1 MARKAQ
7 GNARPPRPAI
17 TLYPAPLITLG
28 ALVGGLLVLGLAY
41 SQYPR
46 DGWYAL
52 VWVVPGLCVLA
63 QPITGFVRGQ
73 ANTLR
78 IGLRT
83 IDLTGLTKVT
93 VHERSQD
100 QAVRQAWHRR
110 PSWSG
115 RGGRRISFLTTR
127 GFTRLV
133 EWLGVLIT
141 TIEGR
146 WSMRSF
152 RRAHPALIP
161 TRSLPRNKDA
171 AKK

>member
-52 VWVVPGLCVLA
+52 VWVVPGLYVLA
-63 QPITGFVRGQ
+63 QPITGLVRGQ

-93 VHERSQD
+93 VHERSQTGL
-100 QAVRQAWHRR
+100 RQGVASLTF
-110 PSWSG
+110 PG
-115 RGGRRISFLTTR
+115 RVEEVGGLFLTTR

-133 EWLGVLIT
+133 EWLGVPIT